1 MQDVLLLNADYR
13 PVQVVSWERAVC
25 LLLDRKARTV
35 AEYADRFIHSEN
47 LTIAWPAVVSL
58 VEYVRVKAGPKLNRH
73 LRSRR
78 RLRLNGDVL
87 ARDGFACVYCGA
99 APRLRSGRPDTGALT
114 LDHVVPR
121 SRAIK
126 GRVTVVGPGPA
137 AGKRV
142 NVTSWENLVTACEPC
157 NHSKADRTPA
167 EAGLVL
173 RSPPRRPNATDTL
186 RIALASAPVPAEWR
200 DYLAP

>member
-58 VEYVRVKAGPKLNRH
+58 VEYVRVKAGPKLNR
-73 LRSRR
+73 R
-78 RLRLNGDVL
+78 NVL
-87 ARDGFACVYCGA
+87 ARDGFACVYCGV
-99 APRLRSGRPDTGALT
+99 APRLRSGRPDTAALT

-142 NVTSWENLVTACEPC
+142 NVTSWENLVSACEPC

-173 RSPPRRPNATDTL
+173 RRPPRRPNATDTL

-200 DYLAP
+200 DYLVS